1 MLGSSRAD
9 GDVETK
15 LGNFSRQHQH
25 HHSAVQHSP
34 VSSSAMINNIT
45 ICNKYVSYEIGKI
58 INSS

>member
-15 LGNFSRQHQH
+15 LGNFSRQQH

-34 VSSSAMINNIT
+34 VSSSAMIDNIT